1 MSLKIITLSNFSYRE
16 IALNWVKHIEN
27 LGIENYEVVCANK
40 PCYEYLREKG
50 AKVSLSRRISLFRK
64 ADELRLRHKIR
75 RRTERWLSAFRLT
88 QYKDKTKVKNRA
100 DSLSAWRTQWKCI
113 WKLMVTQDFL
123 AAGHDV
129 ILSDS
134 DALWLKDPVEDLFYS
149 NSNDVVASTERGAN
163 PPEFKE
169 KYGYTLCPGWIGFRS
184 NPKAIGL
191 LDRVMAEAKRQREKS
206 DQKAFNRFLMSRN
219 PSIRKSDL
227 GDVFTADGVRIL
239 ALRLELVERGKYVPE
254 TYVWHPGSRRRNA
267 RATKE
272 SFGDRW
278 LL

>member
-16 IALNWVKHIEN
+16 VALNWVKHIEN
-27 LGIENYEVVCANK
+27 LGIRNYEVVCVNK

-50 AKVSLSRRISLFRK
+50 AKVSFPKRISLFRK
-64 ADELRLRHKIR
+64 ADEPRYKIR
-75 RRTERWLSAFRLT
+75 RRAERWLSAFRLT
-88 QYKDKTKVKNRA
+88 QHKNKK
-100 DSLSAWRTQWKCI
+100 LTIQWKLI

-149 NSNDVVASTERGAN
+149 NSNDVVASTVWADN
-163 PPEFKE
+163 AFPPKFRE
-169 KYGYTLCPGWIGFRS
+169 KYGYTLCTGWIGFRS

-191 LDRVMAEAKRQREKS
+191 LDRVMAKAKWRRETS
-206 DQKAFNRFLMSRN
+206 DQRAFNNFLMSRN

-239 ALRLELVERGKYVPE
+239 ALRKKLVKRGKYVPE
-254 TYVWHPGSRRRNA
+254 TYVWHPNSDKNP
-267 RATKE
+267 RAKKN

>member
-50 AKVSLSRRISLFRK
+50 AKVSLSKRISLFGK
-64 ADELRLRHKIR
+64 ADELRLHHKIR
-75 RRTERWLSAFRLT
+75 RRTKRWLSAFQLT
-88 QYKDKTKVKNRA
+88 QRKNKTKEKNRA
-100 DSLSAWRTQWKCI
+100 DSLSEWKMQWKCI
-113 WKLMVTQDFL
+113 WKFMVTQDFL
-123 AAGHDV
+123 AGGYDV
-129 ILSDS
+129 ILSDT

-149 NSNDVVASTERGAN
+149 NSNDVVASTEWGGN

-169 KYGYTLCPGWIGFRS
+169 KYGYTLCPGWIGFKS
-184 NPKAIGL
+184 NPQTIGL
-191 LDRVMAEAKRQREKS
+191 LDRVIAEAKRQREKS
-206 DQKAFNRFLMSRN
+206 DQRAFNHFLMSRN

-239 ALRLELVERGKYVPE
+239 ALRPELVEREKYVPE
-254 TYVWHPGSRRRNA
+254 TYVWHPRGRRTPRDKKN
-267 RATKE
+267 TLE
-272 SFGDRW
+272 DRW